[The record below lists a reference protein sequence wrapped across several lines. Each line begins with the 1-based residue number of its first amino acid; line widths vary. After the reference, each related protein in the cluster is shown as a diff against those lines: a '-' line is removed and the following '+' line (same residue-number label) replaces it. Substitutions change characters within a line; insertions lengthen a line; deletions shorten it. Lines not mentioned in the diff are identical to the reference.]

1 MTDLEKRFNDD
12 MMQIYVTAK
21 KELGYNATRFLQ
33 MLSQNGGLATAHKL
47 IATEGGS
54 DGFTKL
60 WEYKRLDLTVEAHV
74 LKPEYKPLFSEEE
87 REICRGRMKEYE
99 GGVV

>member
-12 MMQIYVTAK
+12 MMRIYVTAK

-33 MLSQNGGLATAHKL
+33 MLSQYGGLATAHKL
-47 IATEGGS
+47 IATEGGT

-60 WEYKRLDLTVEAHV
+60 WEYRRLDLSVEAHV
-74 LKPEYKPLFSEEE
+74 LKPEYETLFSEDE
-87 REICRGRMKEYE
+87 RKMCRDRLEKYKQ
-99 GGVV
+99 